1 MEREPA
7 RTEPG
12 RPVDAW
18 NRGGWAWNAAV
29 YLLIGCGTLLAL
41 ADGTPTGSRRMV
53 MLVLAGLLTAWYWS
67 SIRLGLYDDEEGSSS
82 RLGRLR
88 WGTRVWA
95 AAGLLTVVVV
105 LWGVLAW
112 LHPAFYVLLFGLYP
126 MVYRSLPLRQAIG
139 FSVGL
144 TAAVVGL
151 EVASSGRP
159 LTDNWPALVS
169 GVLSAG
175 FGVLF
180 ALWITGIIEQSH
192 ERRKLIEQLEATRAE
207 LAAAE
212 REAGRLGERQRLA
225 REIHDTLTQGFVSIV
240 LLLQAAESELPPD
253 ATAAR
258 DRLELAR
265 RAARENLAEARR
277 LVWELRPES
286 LRAASLGEALGRL
299 ADRLAEETGVAATAT
314 VTGTPRPLPADAE
327 VTLVRVTQEALAN
340 VRRHAA
346 ASRVAL
352 TLSYMDGE
360 TVLDVRD
367 DGVGFA
373 ASRNGEREPGGAD
386 GGFGL
391 RAMRERVAALGG
403 SLAVESAAG
412 AGTTVA
418 VTLPTGQEE
427 PCPASGC

>member
-67 SIRLGLYDDEEGSSS
+67 SIRLGLYADEEGSSS

-340 VRRHAA
+340 VRQHAA

-373 ASRNGEREPGGAD
+373 ASRNGGREPGGAD